1 MFLCSSLSENW
12 SLSPQNENFVP
23 PADGHNTTG
32 QYDPRHQYSGGM
44 TSVSLANFAAPAV
57 DDRVIQTTQDL
68 PEEFPFNL
76 DLNSGSPLGI
86 GTSL

>member
-1 MFLCSSLSENW
+1 
-12 SLSPQNENFVP
+12 
-23 PADGHNTTG
+23 
-32 QYDPRHQYSGGM
+32 M

-57 DDRVIQTTQDL
+57 DNRVIQTTQDL

>member
-1 MFLCSSLSENW
+1 
-12 SLSPQNENFVP
+12 
-23 PADGHNTTG
+23 
-32 QYDPRHQYSGGM
+32 M